1 MITIILDKSLL
12 KKLSII
18 FFILLLNK
26 FSYASNEIKI
36 IKKVNNEVIT
46 NYDIKQEINYLVAL
60 NNNLNDLGSIDKY
73 KIAEESLT
81 REKIKLNEIEKFI
94 DLKEFDISKIL
105 NNIISNVINDLNL
118 KNRSEFEY
126 YLENYNLKIS
136 DIEEKLTIEVLW
148 NQLIASKYKDKINI
162 NENKLLDRIKKENLN
177 KRDIYE
183 YDLSEIV
190 FQAKNQ
196 EELNKL
202 INSINQNILNIGF
215 KNTAIKFS
223 ISNTAKFGGK
233 IGNIKESQ
241 LSKKILNE
249 LNKIKIGEYT
259 SPLKIG
265 SGFMILLI
273 NDKKII
279 NEKIDEKI
287 MLKNMV
293 DFEKQ
298 KQFDNFSQVYFNK
311 IKINTYI
318 DEF

>member
-118 KNRSEFEY
+118 KDRSEFED

-136 DIEEKLTIEVLW
+136 DIEKKLTIEVLW
-148 NQLIASKYKDKINI
+148 NQLIASKYRDKINI

-202 INSINQNILNIGF
+202 INSINQNISNIGF

-241 LSKKILNE
+241 LSKKN
-249 LNKIKIGEYT
+249 
-259 SPLKIG
+259 LK
-265 SGFMILLI
+265 
-273 NDKKII
+273 
-279 NEKIDEKI
+279 
-287 MLKNMV
+287 
-293 DFEKQ
+293 
-298 KQFDNFSQVYFNK
+298 
-311 IKINTYI
+311 
-318 DEF
+318 

>member
-126 YLENYNLKIS
+126 
-136 DIEEKLTIEVLW
+136 
-148 NQLIASKYKDKINI
+148 
-162 NENKLLDRIKKENLN
+162 
-177 KRDIYE
+177 
-183 YDLSEIV
+183 
-190 FQAKNQ
+190 
-196 EELNKL
+196 
-202 INSINQNILNIGF
+202 
-215 KNTAIKFS
+215 
-223 ISNTAKFGGK
+223 
-233 IGNIKESQ
+233 
-241 LSKKILNE
+241 
-249 LNKIKIGEYT
+249 
-259 SPLKIG
+259 
-265 SGFMILLI
+265 
-273 NDKKII
+273 
-279 NEKIDEKI
+279 
-287 MLKNMV
+287 
-293 DFEKQ
+293 
-298 KQFDNFSQVYFNK
+298 
-311 IKINTYI
+311 
-318 DEF
+318 